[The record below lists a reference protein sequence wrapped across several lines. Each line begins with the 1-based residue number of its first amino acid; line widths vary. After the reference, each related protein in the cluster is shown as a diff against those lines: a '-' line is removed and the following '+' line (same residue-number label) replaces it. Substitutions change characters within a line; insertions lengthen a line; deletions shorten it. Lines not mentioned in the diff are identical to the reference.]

1 MQEAVL
7 SMLQVSSTLQA
18 ASSHKASG
26 AHCQHSQSSVGQT
39 TPSALPSTASEAFL
53 QCIERV
59 CSRAAAGAIGRA
71 TAVGLLQDVAT
82 VVKHGRSV
90 VILALH
96 DLQRLLMTS
105 QDCLAPSGK
114 SPVVPETSTQ
124 RATAVQLTHKK
135 VTQVKPMASRK
146 PSAAKVRTR
155 GALQKLHFLL
165 SWANELSGTV
175 YADLFQVVVEELKY
189 HSSTL
194 NVPEQTADLS
204 ISDPFVK
211 STMQPRTSVH
221 VRQHPI
227 IEEV

>member
-1 MQEAVL
+1 ML
-7 SMLQVSSTLQA
+7 SVLQVSRTLQA
-18 ASSHKASG
+18 ASSQRARG
-26 AHCQHSQSSVGQT
+26 AHGQHSRGQT
-39 TPSALPSTASEAFL
+39 MPSALPSTASEAFL
-53 QCIERV
+53 QCIEHV
-59 CSRAAAGAIGRA
+59 CSPAAAGAVGRA

-105 QDCLAPSGK
+105 QARIAPGGML
-114 SPVVPETSTQ
+114 PVVPRPITQ
-124 RATAVQLTHKK
+124 GATAVQLTHRISS
-135 VTQVKPMASRK
+135 QAKPMTSRK
-146 PSAAKVRTR
+146 PSAAKVRMQ

-175 YADLFQVVVEELKY
+175 YADLFQAVLEELKH

-194 NVPEQTADLS
+194 SVPEQTSDLS

-211 STMQPRTSVH
+211 STMQPRTSLQVH
-221 VRQHPI
+221 QHPV
-227 IEEV
+227 IEEI

>member
-1 MQEAVL
+1 
-7 SMLQVSSTLQA
+7 MLQVSSTLQV
-18 ASSHKASG
+18 ASSQKASG
-26 AHCQHSQSSVGQT
+26 AHGRHSRLSVGQT
-39 TPSALPSTASEAFL
+39 TPLPALPSTASDAFL

-59 CSRAAAGAIGRA
+59 CCPAAAAGAVGRA

-105 QDCLAPSGK
+105 QDCLAPSGM
-114 SPVVPETSTQ
+114 SPVVPKCITQ
-124 RATAVQLTHKK
+124 GATAMQLTHK
-135 VTQVKPMASRK
+135 VSSQAKPMTSRQ
-146 PSAAKVRTR
+146 PSAGKVRIR

-175 YADLFQVVVEELKY
+175 YADLFQAALEELKH

-194 NVPEQTADLS
+194 SVPEQTSDLS

-211 STMQPRTSVH
+211 STMQPRTSLQVH
-221 VRQHPI
+221 QHPI
-227 IEEV
+227 IEEL